1 MVLRKIAKTLRG
13 RATPE
18 QLVLAC
24 VLGSMLGFVP
34 GLERGLGLTLVLTL
48 LLVISNA
55 NIGLALLSFLLA
67 KPIGLLALPLSFRA
81 GRFLLDGPTSGL
93 FQKAIN
99 APVLA
104 LLGLDYY
111 ATTGGL
117 LTGLA
122 FGLLLG
128 VGVALA
134 VQRFRRSMARLE
146 EGSDAYRRFTARRS
160 VKVLT
165 FVLMGSGRGK
175 KSWDEIA
182 ARHSRVPLRW
192 SGVALAAL
200 AVAGLWALQGTL
212 AGPLTRNALVGGLE
226 RANGATVDLAA
237 AELDLAG
244 GRLTLRGLA
253 LADPDALD
261 TDLLRADELEGVFS
275 TRDLLRKR
283 LRIERLVVDGARH
296 AAPRARPGVRVG
308 PEKPAPPAP
317 EPRAGETTIE
327 DWIAEAE
334 VWKERLAKAREWLE
348 RLEREAPPD
357 SPQAPETLEQRLER
371 EALEK
376 GLAGVRASH
385 LVEDVPLFSIGE
397 LRIGGLGSSRLPGEV
412 LSVRAVNLST
422 EPWLLADAPR
432 LELSSQSGRI
442 EVLLGL
448 DQASADPEQNRLRL
462 AVRDLDGDA
471 VGRALRLGSATPFQG
486 GQIDLTLDGSWSAG
500 GVGRIDLPLAV
511 ALRGTTLTLPGL
523 APTRVERFEVPIGL
537 RGPLD
542 RLAVRFDASAVA
554 DALMA
559 AGKDELAR
567 RVRGQAEELL
577 DRGRDEAR
585 ERLEKELE
593 GRLPE
598 GLREEA
604 EQRTKGLLKGLGGTR
619 KSDG

>member
-34 GLERGLGLTLVLTL
+34 SLERGLGLTLVLTL
-48 LLVISNA
+48 LLLISNA

-67 KPIGLLALPLSFRA
+67 KPIGLLALPLSFQA

-104 LLGLDYY
+104 LLGLEYY

-117 LTGLA
+117 LTGLV

-128 VGVALA
+128 LAVALA
-134 VQRFRRSMARLE
+134 VQSFRRRMARLE
-146 EGSDAYRRFTARRS
+146 EGSEAYRRFTARRS
-160 VKVLT
+160 VKMLS

-200 AVAGLWALQGTL
+200 AAAGLWALQDTL
-212 AGPLTRNALVGGLE
+212 AGPLTRSALVGGLE

-237 AELDLAG
+237 ADLDLAG

-283 LRIERLVVDGARH
+283 LRIERLVVDGAQH
-296 AAPRARPGVRVG
+296 AAPRARPGKRVG
-308 PEKPAPPAP
+308 APKPEPPAP

-327 DWIAEAE
+327 DWIAQAE

-348 RLEREAPPD
+348 RLQREVPPD

-397 LRIGGLGSSRLPGEV
+397 LRIGGLSSSRLPGEV
-412 LSVRAVNLST
+412 LGVRALNLST
-422 EPWLLADAPR
+422 EPWLVADAPR
-432 LELSSQSGRI
+432 IEVGSQSGRI
-442 EVLLGL
+442 ELLLGL
-448 DQASADPEQNRLRL
+448 DQTSADQAANRLRL
-462 AVRDLDGDA
+462 VVRDLDGDA
-471 VGRALRLGSATPFQG
+471 VGKTLRLGSAAPFRG
-486 GQIDLTLDGSWSAG
+486 GKIDLALDGSWSAG
-500 GVGRIDLPLAV
+500 GVGRVDLPLV
-511 ALRGTTLTLPGL
+511 VGLRGTTLALPGL
-523 APTRVERFEVPIGL
+523 APTQVERFEVPIGL

-542 RLAVRFDASAVA
+542 RLAVRFDSGAVA
-554 DALMA
+554 DALVA

-567 RVRGQAEELL
+567 RVRGQAQELL
-577 DRGRDEAR
+577 DRGRDEVR
-585 ERLEKELE
+585 ERVGKELE
-593 GRLPE
+593 ERLPD
-598 GLREEA
+598 GVQKEA
-604 EQRTKGLLKGLGGTR
+604 EQRARGLLEGLRGGR
-619 KSDG
+619 RDG